1 MKGAIFD
8 LDGTLIDSMNVW
20 NNATS
25 EFYRKKGLVLTDQD
39 FNFYKSSSLDESMP
53 YLKRNYKLKE
63 SVEDLTQEFNKIMFD
78 KYALTI
84 PMKPYAKEY
93 LIKLKSDGVKLA
105 IATSTRPYFSEAVL
119 KRHGIFD
126 LFDAFA
132 YSEEV
137 GVNKTNPDV
146 YLLAAKR
153 MNVPPENCTVY
164 EDILV
169 GIKTVNAAGM
179 KSCAIFDSSNADET
193 EELKKN
199 AHIYIESW
207 ENLLK

>member
-8 LDGTLIDSMNVW
+8 LDGTLLDSMNVW
-20 NNATS
+20 NRATS
-25 EFYRKKGLVLTDQD
+25 EFYRKKGLVLTDED

-53 YLKRNYKLKE
+53 YLKRTYNLKE
-63 SVEDLTQEFNKIMFD
+63 SVDELTEEFNKTMFD
-78 KYALTI
+78 EYALNI

-93 LIKLKSDGVKLA
+93 LNQLKSEGVRLA
-105 IATSTRPYFSEAVL
+105 IATSTRPYFSEAAL
-119 KRHGIFD
+119 KRHEIFD

-137 GVNKTNPDV
+137 GVNKTKPDV

-153 MNVPPENCTVY
+153 MDVLPENCTVY

-169 GIKTVNAAGM
+169 GIKTANSAGM
-179 KSCAIFDSSNADET
+179 KSCAIFDSSNADDT

-207 ENLLK
+207 KNLLK